1 MANMSYCR
9 FQNTYLDLLDCINAL
24 NDNGVNDLSDR
35 ELQYAER
42 MLELCE
48 EMLGYVDV
56 VADEIEN
63 RKEQVQ

>member
-1 MANMSYCR
+1 MSYCR